1 MIRINLI
8 KKRGDKS
15 QKSVAHSIGITTSY
29 YGMIELGVRNP
40 SLDVAMDIANYYNT
54 SIEDLFFDNISSMK
68 TGHVHK

>member
-15 QKSVAHSIGITTSY
+15 QKSVADSIGITTSY

>member
-8 KKRGDKS
+8 LKRGDKS
-15 QKSVAHSIGITTSY
+15 QKSVADSLGITTSY

-54 SIEDLFFDNISSMK
+54 SIENLFFDNIDSVK
-68 TGHVHK
+68 ARPIHK

>member
-1 MIRINLI
+1 M
-8 KKRGDKS
+8 
-15 QKSVAHSIGITTSY
+15 GITTSY

-68 TGHVHK
+68 TGHIHK